1 MVNPKTWNQLG
12 SDGQREFNALFRQ
25 FQNSLRTNGV
35 HDGCD
40 LDTDWQVVE
49 SDGNYVISN
58 GSTTLAGVVSKRRD
72 VIDALYGDGV
82 GNLNR

>member
-25 FQNSLRTNGV
+25 FQNSLRANGV
-35 HDGCD
+35 HDGYD

-49 SDGNYVISN
+49 SDGNYVIEWKYHT
-58 GSTTLAGVVSKRRD
+58 GRRCVKTPGCD
-72 VIDALYGDGV
+72 
-82 GNLNR
+82 